1 MKTTLRE
8 SQIWR
13 QILSAHVARQSTP
26 PKLVVDEEFLS
37 RWEAGELSE
46 REHQELVNELAQ
58 SQESRRIVKLLVD
71 SGALTLPASER
82 DDMPEVL
89 RESERPTVM
98 SDGVETRVSEFAD
111 PPVFASAKTERAG
124 EQFQSP
130 TSQKRSMSWLPV
142 AGLIAAGLIVAVT
155 LSLMNPSGN
164 QSLQSAVASLENND
178 FQAAFD
184 QADRA
189 IEVAANDE
197 QREAAFEIMC
207 ESGEQLADTAL
218 TEGRFEDVRLISDR
232 VSDHSDVSATAE
244 AATQEVL
251 GRLESLR
258 LQARRGMTSAIALSQ
273 FDSLSD
279 YYANVTDL
287 VPDWLNPDTEGGM
300 TQVEIDEIREEY
312 EQAIG
317 DFPLSRN
324 LRLNY
329 GQFLLEQ
336 HQTEEA
342 IAQFRAILEGNEVVG
357 LIADPENRDALVGMA
372 IALFKNPNGESAS
385 DAMQQLLELVPSDD
399 AAADILETIQGNLD
413 SRVRDTLLP
422 GGVVPSVD
430 TLEMLRDSLQNLRPE
445 SDPSDPQPESTDAPM

>member
-1 MKTTLRE
+1 
-8 SQIWR
+8 
-13 QILSAHVARQSTP
+13 
-26 PKLVVDEEFLS
+26 
-37 RWEAGELSE
+37 
-46 REHQELVNELAQ
+46 
-58 SQESRRIVKLLVD
+58 
-71 SGALTLPASER
+71 
-82 DDMPEVL
+82 
-89 RESERPTVM
+89 
-98 SDGVETRVSEFAD
+98 
-111 PPVFASAKTERAG
+111 
-124 EQFQSP
+124 
-130 TSQKRSMSWLPV
+130 MSWLPV

-189 IEVAANDE
+189 IKVAANDE

-232 VSDHSDVSATAE
+232 VSDHSDASAAAE

-372 IALFKNPNGESAS
+372 IALFKDPNGESAS
-385 DAMQQLLELVPSDD
+385 EAMQQLLELVPSDD

-413 SRVRDTLLP
+413 PRVRDTLLP

-445 SDPSDPQPESTDAPM
+445 NEPSDPQPESPDAPM